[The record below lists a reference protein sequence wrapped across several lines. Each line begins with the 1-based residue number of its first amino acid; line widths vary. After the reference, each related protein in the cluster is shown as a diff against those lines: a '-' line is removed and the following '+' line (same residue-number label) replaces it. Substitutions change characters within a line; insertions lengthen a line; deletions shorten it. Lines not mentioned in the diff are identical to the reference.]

1 MTIRS
6 INHRPQTFFD
16 VKNKIHRQS
25 YYDFMTT
32 NSWKNCQYT
41 FIIEEP
47 YKDLPTMIHDKLLS
61 YYLQREFSVAEK
73 QQSKKPNGRLLKL
86 APKNG

>member
-16 VKNKIHRQS
+16 VNNKSHRQS
-25 YYDFMTT
+25 YYDFMT
-32 NSWKNCQYT
+32 NHSWKNCPYS

-61 YYLQREFSVAEK
+61 YYLTKEFGVVKKQRPSP
-73 QQSKKPNGRLLKL
+73 SGRLLKII
-86 APKNG
+86 